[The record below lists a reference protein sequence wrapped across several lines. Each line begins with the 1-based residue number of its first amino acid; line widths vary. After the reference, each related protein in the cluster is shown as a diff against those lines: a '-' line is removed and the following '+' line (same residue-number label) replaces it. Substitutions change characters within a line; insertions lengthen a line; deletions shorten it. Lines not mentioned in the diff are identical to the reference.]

1 MKATIS
7 KDTAK
12 RNKKIASK
20 NKINNALNNN
30 KNIINKFLNEKK
42 IVDHKT
48 LQWLAFLFMTVDHI
62 SMMLLPE
69 IEVFR
74 EIGRLAFPIF
84 CFLLTEG
91 FVHTH
96 DRGKYYLRLLGAGV
110 ISEIPYNIAV
120 TGNVFDASKQN
131 VMFELLFGF
140 IALSVFEVFSI
151 KLNSD
156 KDKVLKNI
164 LIWVFTVVI
173 GVIAEICN
181 CDYGLYGVLLIM
193 IFYFFRKEEEIDRF
207 LIYLIGMFVITIV
220 FFFGKNQIFCIL
232 SLIPIYFYN
241 SKPKKKIG
249 SLSGYKYLNYFYYPV
264 HFIVLY
270 GIFQAKELILSL
282 MR

>member
-1 MKATIS
+1 MKAIVS
-7 KDTAK
+7 KKTAK
-12 RNKKIASK
+12 INKKTYLK
-20 NKINNALNNN
+20 KQTDRALENN
-30 KNIINKFLNEKK
+30 KSILGKFLNEKK
-42 IVDHKT
+42 IINKQM
-48 LQWLAFLFMTVDHI
+48 LQWMAFFFMTIDHI
-62 SMMLLPE
+62 GMMIFPE
-69 IEVFR
+69 IEAFR

-96 DRGKYYLRLLGAGV
+96 DRSKYYLRLVGAAL

-140 IALSVFEVFSI
+140 IAMSVFETFSI

-156 KDKVLKNI
+156 KDRVLKNI

-173 GVIAEICN
+173 GVIAEIWN

-193 IFYFFRKEEEIDRF
+193 MFYFFRKEEEIDRF
-207 LIYLIGMFVITIV
+207 LIYFIGMFVITAL
-220 FFFGKNQIFCIL
+220 FYFGQNQIFCVL

-241 SKPKKKIG
+241 SKPEKKIG
-249 SLSGYKYLNYFYYPV
+249 SLSGYKYFNYFYYPV

-270 GIFQAKELILSL
+270 GILQAKELILNL
-282 MR
+282 IR